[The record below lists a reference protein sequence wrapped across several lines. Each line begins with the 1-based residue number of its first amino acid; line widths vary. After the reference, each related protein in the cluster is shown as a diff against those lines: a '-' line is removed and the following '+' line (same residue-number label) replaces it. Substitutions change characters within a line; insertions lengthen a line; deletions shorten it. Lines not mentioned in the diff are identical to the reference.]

1 MELPNKPCEHVEVT
15 LDMQSGRFAE
25 TNVRFLQ
32 VRLCCATCAK
42 PMEFISE
49 PVGPTLDPDL
59 CGISFPYVAQGE
71 VPIALMEPFQ
81 VSLEEVDA
89 AGNA

>member
-1 MELPNKPCEHVEVT
+1 MELPIKSCEHVAMTV
-15 LDMQSGRFAE
+15 DMQSGRFAE

-32 VRLCCATCAK
+32 VRIKCAACDK

-71 VPIALMEPFQ
+71 VPVALMEPMAIT
-81 VSLEEVDA
+81 LEDA
-89 AGNA
+89 DVAGNA